1 MFFNDEKFKVFYLP
15 KNSKKASCKWND
27 DEFWKN
33 YKGLKIDNHYNHAL
47 HLERSK
53 LICID
58 IDPRNFTESSKRFL
72 SSIQDILDTTYS
84 HATASGGRH
93 YIFSVESFGN
103 IKVKKEIDKGID
115 IKYNGYIVIPPS
127 TFEDKEYIEDS
138 DKEIIELPFSLFPY
152 VKKSD
157 VEDDTKTYPDEDY
170 TKKFD
175 YKRLIRDFKESLQET
190 FSYDDWIAFGMCLH
204 NIFGGNKEG
213 LNLFKNLSKNKL
225 YPKGDLEAVE
235 KWETFKSDE
244 NINRYK
250 LRKLI
255 EILAEHEMD
264 IDAYISKDY
273 VIPSLENVEEDK
285 DIQELIS
292 KLNGISLNPST
303 EEKIVKLAYSY
314 FKDTIFYL
322 SKQKAFAQVLHKG
335 TNKEDFII
343 FNNATELRM
352 AFQYLQ
358 FKPFK
363 STIRYLIDYYISNPE
378 RSTYSEIEFAPYPT
392 YEGCL
397 NIFPKGAISKHPEG
411 VDYNKEKIQP
421 FLDFVRANLCIDET
435 KGDDQFKY
443 IMWWI
448 AHLLR
453 RPQESQSV
461 VLVLWGK
468 QGTGK
473 NVFSSTIGRC
483 FCSSKFYTGLRKS
496 DIVGGYN
503 DFLSGT
509 FLVVCDEISENL
521 STENWSII
529 KSITASDRVRIN
541 PKFGKVFSAIVRT
554 RFIFTSN
561 HDPLWGRS
569 SDNRRILKF
578 ETQKNFTD
586 FGTLIKLRE
595 DPEFINE
602 LCKYFNSIDL
612 SEFEPSV
619 IPKDKVMPD
628 EEIEIE
634 KSTGRELT
642 FSTATVLSVCKELLS
657 VDEANFIG
665 KIKSKVI
672 NKWLNYVDGDLF
684 YDSVCRK
691 YIEKYGDRYS
701 NPNLISKY
709 TLFKALRTAYET
721 KFETFTITK
730 DRAVKRV
737 YPLDKFRNSLKSN
750 IVNNTIDAIIK
761 AKE

>member
-1 MFFNDEKFKVFYLP
+1 MFFNNERYKVFYLP
-15 KNSKKASCKWND
+15 KNSKKANCSWND
-27 DEFWKN
+27 DKFWEN
-33 YKGLKIDNHYNHAL
+33 YTGREINTDFNHAL
-47 HLERSK
+47 HLERSR

-58 IDPRNFTESSKRFL
+58 IDPRNLTDSSKGFL

-84 HATASGGRH
+84 HATPSGGRH
-93 YIFSVESFGN
+93 YVFSVEGFGELR
-103 IKVKKEIDKGID
+103 VKKEIDKGID
-115 IKYNGYIVIPPS
+115 VKYNGYIVIPPS
-127 TFEDKEYIEDS
+127 TFENKEYIEDS
-138 DKEIIELPFSLFPY
+138 DKDIIELPFSLFPY
-152 VKKSD
+152 IKKS
-157 VEDDTKTYPDEDY
+157 EEPSTKTYPDEDY

-175 YKRLIRDFKESLQET
+175 YKRLIKNFKEKLKDT
-190 FSYDDWIAFGMCLH
+190 FSYENWIAFGMCLH
-204 NIFGGNKEG
+204 NIFSGSKEG
-213 LNLFKNLSKNKL
+213 LALFKMLSKNKL
-225 YPKGDLEAVE
+225 YPKGDEEAPE
-235 KWETFKSDE
+235 KWESFKTE
-244 NINRYK
+244 EGINKYK
-250 LRKLI
+250 LKKLI
-255 EILAEHEMD
+255 ELLEEHEID

-273 VIPSLENVEEDK
+273 VPSSLEETDEKK
-285 DIQELIS
+285 DIQDIVNA
-292 KLNGISLNPST
+292 LNGVTLNPT
-303 EEKIVKLAYSY
+303 AEKKITKLAYMY
-314 FKDTIFYL
+314 FKDFIFYL

-343 FNNATELRM
+343 FNNSTELRT

-358 FKPFK
+358 FKPYK
-363 STIRYLIDYYISNPE
+363 STMKYLIDYYISNPE
-378 RSTYSEIEFAPYPT
+378 RSTFSEIEYAPYPT

-397 NIFPKGAISKHPEG
+397 NIFPKGGISKNTI
-411 VDYNKEKIQP
+411 DKNYNQKKIQP
-421 FLDFVRANLCIDET
+421 FLDFVRSNLCIDED
-435 KGDDQFKY
+435 KGDNQFRY

-453 RPQESQSV
+453 CPQESQSV

-509 FLVVCDEISENL
+509 FLVVCDEISETL

-595 DPEFINE
+595 DPEFIEE

-642 FSTATVLSVCKELLS
+642 FNTATVLAICKELLAI
-657 VDEANFIG
+657 DEANFIG
-665 KIKSKVI
+665 RIKSRTENKYI
-672 NKWLNYVDGDLF
+672 NYLDGELF
-684 YDSVCRK
+684 FEAVCRR
-691 YIEKYGDRYS
+691 YVEKYGDRYS
-701 NPNLISKY
+701 NPNLISKH
-709 TLFKALRTAYET
+709 TLFKALKVAYET
-721 KFETFTITK
+721 KFETLTARIGEKTK
-730 DRAVKRV
+730 KV
-737 YPLDKFRNSLKSN
+737 YPLSKFKNSLKSS
-750 IVNNTIDAIIK
+750 IINNTINAIVQTK
-761 AKE
+761 G

>member
-1 MFFNDEKFKVFYLP
+1 MFFNNERYKVFYLP
-15 KNSKKASCKWND
+15 KDSKKATCKWND
-27 DEFWKN
+27 EEFWKD
-33 YKGLKIDNHYNHAL
+33 YTGREIDTHFNHAL
-47 HLERSK
+47 HLEKSK

-58 IDPRNFTESSKRFL
+58 IDPRNLTDSSRGFL

-84 HATASGGRH
+84 HGTPSGGRH
-93 YIFSVESFGN
+93 YIFSVEAFGVF
-103 IKVKKEIDKGID
+103 KAKKEIDKGID
-115 IKYNGYIVIPPS
+115 VKYNGYIVIPPS
-127 TFEDKEYIEDS
+127 TFEGKEYTEDL

-152 VKKSD
+152 IKKSE
-157 VEDDTKTYPDEDY
+157 EDDSTKTYPDEDY

-175 YKRLIRDFKESLQET
+175 YKRLIKNFKEKLKDT
-190 FSYDDWIAFGMCLH
+190 FSYENWIAFGMCLH
-204 NIFGGNKEG
+204 NIFGGSKEG
-213 LNLFKNLSKNKL
+213 LELFKQLSKNKL
-225 YPKGDLEAVE
+225 YPKGDLEAQE
-235 KWETFKSDE
+235 KWDSFKTQE
-244 NINRYK
+244 GINKYK
-250 LRKLI
+250 LKKLI
-255 EILAEHEMD
+255 ELLEEYEID
-264 IDAYISKDY
+264 IDAYVSKDY
-273 VIPSLENVEEDK
+273 IPSTLEEINEKK
-285 DIQELIS
+285 DIQEIINA
-292 KLNGISLNPST
+292 LNGVTLNPSAEKKIT
-303 EEKIVKLAYSY
+303 ELAYLY
-314 FKDTIFYL
+314 FKDFIFYL
-322 SKQKAFAQVLHKG
+322 SRQKAFAQVLHKG

-343 FNNATELRM
+343 FNNSTELRT

-358 FKPFK
+358 FKPYK
-363 STIRYLIDYYISNPE
+363 CGMKYLIDYYISNPE
-378 RSTYSEIEFAPYPT
+378 RSTYSEIEYAPYPT

-397 NIFPKGAISKHPEG
+397 NIFPKGGISKNTT
-411 VDYNKEKIQP
+411 DKNYNQKKIQP
-421 FLDFVRANLCIDET
+421 FLDFVRSNLCIDED
-435 KGDDQFKY
+435 KGEDQFRY

-453 RPQESQSV
+453 CPQESQSV

-473 NVFSSTIGRC
+473 NVFSSTVGRC

-509 FLVVCDEISENL
+509 FLVVCDEISETL

-595 DPEFINE
+595 DPEFIEE

-642 FSTATVLSVCKELLS
+642 FNTATVLSVCKELLA

-665 KIKSKVI
+665 RIKSRTE
-672 NKWLNYVDGDLF
+672 NKWSNYLDGDLF
-684 YDSVCRK
+684 FEAVCRR

-701 NPNLISKY
+701 NPNLISKH
-709 TLFKALRTAYET
+709 TLFKALKVAYET
-721 KFETFTITK
+721 KFDSFTITK
-730 DRAVKRV
+730 DRSVKRV
-737 YPLDKFRNSLKSN
+737 YPLEKFKNSLKSS
-750 IVNNTIDAIIK
+750 IVNNTIDTIIQTK
-761 AKE
+761 G